1 LWIFGTFTNQGLN
14 WARFLEEEAM
24 SALRKRH
31 ERWEYQN
38 QKRLEQL
45 SEQSQAQIQKR
56 MVQVFDTL
64 SFLLYLAYGVGR
76 WLVSVPRLFWI
87 QPPDHETGTL
97 DAEQQRRKL
106 RANAS
111 FWLK

>member
-1 LWIFGTFTNQGLN
+1 
-14 WARFLEEEAM
+14 M

-38 QKRLEQL
+38 QKKLEQITEL
-45 SEQSQAQIQKR
+45 SQAQIQKR
-56 MVQVFDTL
+56 MVQIFHTF
-64 SFLLYLAYGVGR
+64 SFLRYLAYGAGR

-87 QPPDHETGTL
+87 QPPDQETGTL

-106 RANAS
+106 QASAS